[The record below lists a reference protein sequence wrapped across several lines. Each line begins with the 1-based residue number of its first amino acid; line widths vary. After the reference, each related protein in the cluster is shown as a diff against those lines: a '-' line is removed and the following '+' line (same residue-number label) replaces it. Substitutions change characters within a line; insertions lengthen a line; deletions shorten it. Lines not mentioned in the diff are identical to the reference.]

1 MEKNLLRRIKADLE
15 FMSGVERKIAR
26 LILSEPLDFTSLSL
40 AKAARMAD
48 VSQGSVVNFA
58 VKYADGGFP
67 ALKLAVATAY
77 AESRTFS
84 VAEDNGAPKKVFC
97 RTVENAEEA
106 LRNTLSLN
114 TEEALERVAERI
126 RRAKKVE
133 IYGVFRSAVV
143 ATDFYYQLLQL
154 GVPANFVSDV
164 LTCAVSA
171 SLLREDSLVVAISS
185 SGQTKDVIDAVK
197 LAKAGGVPVVAITA
211 HGTSPLARL
220 SDEVLIAAPCGN
232 TVSAAAA
239 EIRLS
244 QLAIT
249 DALCAHLCGKLDAE
263 GKRDYFKMSEI
274 LSSHNVKD

>member
-1 MEKNLLRRIKADLE
+1 MENNLLRRIKADWE
-15 FMSGVERKIAR
+15 FMSGVEGRIAR

-40 AKAARMAD
+40 ARAAEAAN

-58 VKYADGGFP
+58 TKYAGGGFP
-67 ALKLAVATAY
+67 ALKLAVAAAC
-77 AESRTFS
+77 AERRAFS
-84 VAEDNGAPKKVFC
+84 VAEEGTQGAVFR

-114 TEEALERVAERI
+114 TEETLMRVAERI
-126 RRAKKVE
+126 RKAKKVE

-171 SLLREDSLVVAISS
+171 SLLREDSLVIAISS
-185 SGQTKDVIDAVK
+185 SGQTKDIIDAVT

-211 HGTSPLARL
+211 HGASPLARL

-232 TVSAAAA
+232 TVSASAV

-263 GKRDYFKMSEI
+263 GKKDYFKMSEI
-274 LSSHNVKD
+274 LNSHNVKD